1 MGGGGRGGVTLS
13 FRDVRLV
20 IYRAGCLRFPL
31 SLILSPRSAGGARK
45 PEAQGCCVRLKWR
58 LPSTFEMV

>member
-1 MGGGGRGGVTLS
+1 M
-13 FRDVRLV
+13 
-20 IYRAGCLRFPL
+20 YLREGLLIINSLQNIKIQGFKARNLIWEKSL

-58 LPSTFEMV
+58 WP

>member
-45 PEAQGCCVRLKWR
+45 PEAQDCRVRLKWR
-58 LPSTFEMV
+58 WPSTFKMV